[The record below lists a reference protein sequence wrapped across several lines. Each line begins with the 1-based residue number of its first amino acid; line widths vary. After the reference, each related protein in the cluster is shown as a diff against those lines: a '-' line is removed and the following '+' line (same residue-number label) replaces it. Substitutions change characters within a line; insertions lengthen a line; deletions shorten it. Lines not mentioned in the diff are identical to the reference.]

1 MKTELVMA
9 GNITLE
15 ALRDSGKGWLVVRP
29 VCDFLG
35 LPFENQR
42 KRLARS
48 HWASTAILE
57 AEGADGRRCE
67 MFCLEHSKVA
77 MWLVTIDSR
86 KVKDPTVRARLE
98 ALQELASDALDR
110 WFRGAGSILPAAPA
124 PSSSTALDAFEAMV
138 KAMREQD
145 RRTSKLEQDTAALA
159 VTQANQGIELRE
171 LVEVRKRS
179 AELLTEDVLPRLP
192 QLPGISLRTK
202 AFKRVKYGAELSGR
216 TVHAAFTLVYNRF
229 QDEWHID
236 LRQRAENRHMSVIEY
251 CESAGLLEKLLAVV
265 EKYLVEPALA
275 ANRRIGHA

>member
-1 MKTELVMA
+1 MKTELVKV
-9 GNITLE
+9 GSINLE
-15 ALRDSGKGWLVVRP
+15 ALRAEGAGWLAVKP
-29 VCDFLG
+29 LCEALN
-35 LPFENQR
+35 LSPHAQAE
-42 KRLARS
+42 RLRRRN
-48 HWASTAILE
+48 WATTRIMRAV
-57 AEGADGRRCE
+57 GADGRERD
-67 MFCLEHSKVA
+67 MLCLEISKVA
-77 MWLVTIDSR
+77 MWLATLDASR
-86 KVKDPTVRARLE
+86 VANPEARE
-98 ALQELASDALDR
+98 ALEGLQGQAAQELDR
-110 WFRGAGSILPAAPA
+110 WFRGALPPVAQNPA
-124 PSSSTALDAFEAMV
+124 STGTALDAFEAMV

-159 VTQANQGIELRE
+159 VIQTNQGIELRE
-171 LVEVRKRS
+171 IVEVRKRS